1 VRFFQWRVL
10 YDVYRDGSIRE
21 NTVQFQ
27 RADNGVWRHVIPP
40 ELMPKLEVVLNN
52 AANAEPSPNK

>member
-1 VRFFQWRVL
+1 V
-10 YDVYRDGSIRE
+10 RE

-27 RADNGVWRHVIPP
+27 RDENGAWRQVVPQ

-52 AANAEPSPNK
+52 LAGAQSVASK